1 MGRVVCNISGDSI
14 ALVRSVKPGI
24 SKDYTSMESSSFGEL
39 KISLKLSSFGH
50 GSGDV
55 SCLDIVFAR
64 QKIRCVVDVVCTGE
78 AVVDQVGRGTN
89 KRGEGESDGT
99 CGPPVDTE
107 VHGY

>member
-24 SKDYTSMESSSFGEL
+24 SKDCTSMESSSFGEL

-55 SCLDIVFAR
+55 TCIEIVFAR
-64 QKIRCVVDVVCTGE
+64 QKKI
-78 AVVDQVGRGTN
+78 GRASCRERVELGGGGDAAKK
-89 KRGEGESDGT
+89 KRGKMQRATSRR
-99 CGPPVDTE
+99 
-107 VHGY
+107 

>member
-24 SKDYTSMESSSFGEL
+24 SKDCTSMESSSFGEL

-55 SCLDIVFAR
+55 TCIEIVFAR
-64 QKIRCVVDVVCTGE
+64 DRKSTRLNSSHVAISYAVFCLKKKTRQKQRSSE
-78 AVVDQVGRGTN
+78 P
-89 KRGEGESDGT
+89 S
-99 CGPPVDTE
+99 
-107 VHGY
+107 